1 MTQTQR
7 FVGIDVSKDGLDFE
21 TLPGST
27 RHHLDNTEAGWRE
40 ARTLCRGAIVG
51 LEPSGGYERGLTRSL
66 LGAGIEVRRVNPYQL
81 RHYAEALGIKAKT
94 DRLDAGLIARFT
106 AAMPTRPVLRD
117 KTCERLTALVEA
129 RRALAEDG
137 ARLKNQ
143 AAHMEEPD
151 LQRLWDRRLARIEAD
166 IRLLDERIAAD
177 VAKDAALARPAA
189 LLSSV
194 PGIGPVVAHGL
205 LALLPEL
212 GQLPR
217 RALAALVGVA
227 PFAHDSGEKSGRR
240 EIWGGRQPV
249 RRLLFLAAMSA
260 VQHNPVL
267 KAFHTRL
274 KEQGKLPKVALVAAM
289 RKLLTILNAMLASDQ
304 AWTPK
309 TAQT

>member
-117 KTCERLTALVEA
+117 KTRERLTALVEA

-151 LQRLWDRRLARIEAD
+151 LQRLWDRRL
-166 IRLLDERIAAD
+166 DERIAAD
-177 VAKDAALARPAA
+177 VAKDAALARRAA

-289 RKLLTILNAMLASDQ
+289 RKLLTILNAILASDQ